1 MSEASKSRL
10 PIWLIVSLMANAL
23 LIGLLIGGGLG
34 QHSAGPPA
42 VRGGG
47 EQALMRGIDQ
57 ALPAE
62 QRRELRRVF
71 RCLACPL
78 PVARLASASHGQ
90 NRFPPMPHWRQ
101 VNCAAQ
107 LSQGRA
113 PLAPGRTR
121 AREARRNLGRRCAAD
136 DYDAA
141 EVQAGFA
148 ELREAESAMKANM
161 HDLLAE
167 SLGELSTEQRRLVLR
182 DLDRAE
188 NGRAGPRG
196 PRQGPTRPDRQPN

>member
-62 QRRELRRVF
+62 QRRELRRAF
-71 RCLACPL
+71 R
-78 PVARLASASHGQ
+78 
-90 NRFPPMPHWRQ
+90 
-101 VNCAAQ
+101 
-107 LSQGRA
+107 RA
-113 PLAPGRTR
+113 FAESRDQR
-121 AREARRNLGRRCAAD
+121 IRVREARRNLGRRCAAD